1 MTGVQH
7 IAVGSTNPVKIA
19 AVRAV
24 TARAFPGAEI
34 TGLDVDSG
42 VPEQPWSDAET
53 RRGAFTRARAALSVT
68 GADLGVGLE
77 GGVVDTEMGLV
88 TCAWC
93 VIVDGGGRMGVG
105 GGVHLLVP
113 PSVARVLRA
122 GGELGPA
129 MDRLTGQHNT
139 KQAQGA
145 VGILTGGLSNRQRA
159 YEQLV
164 AMALA
169 PFVRTEYYAEA
180 VDGGG

>member
-1 MTGVQH
+1 MSAVRH

-24 TARAFPGAEI
+24 AARAFPRATVG
-34 TGLDVDSG
+34 GLSTDSG
-42 VPEQPWSDAET
+42 VPAQPWGDAET
-53 RRGAFTRARAALSVT
+53 RRGALNRARAALAAA

-77 GGVVDTEMGLV
+77 GGTLETELGLM

-93 VIVDGGGRMGVG
+93 MIVDAGGRIGVG
-105 GGVHLLVP
+105 GGVHMLVP
-113 PSVARVLRA
+113 PAVADTLQA

-139 KQAQGA
+139 KQAEGA
-145 VGILTGGLSNRQRA
+145 VGILTGGLSNRQSA

-169 PFVRTEYYAEA
+169 PFVRPEYYE
-180 VDGGG
+180 VDGLVP